1 MQNYFFYINCKQN
14 SIVPQQH
21 MGNLRIT
28 MSHEDLGF
36 WKEVNSS
43 FILQTQ

>member
-1 MQNYFFYINCKQN
+1 
-14 SIVPQQH
+14 
-21 MGNLRIT
+21 

-43 FILQTQ
+43 FILQTQSCLSLPIHLSHHMPCIKLDTLESVAMF